1 MKMNNELEPPVLP
14 PIEAAEPE
22 VQGPRTVMGALKH
35 QTELIKSLENSLY
48 ISLRPLMN
56 GRFVL
61 PALPKPLT
69 EADDSDESID
79 PEAALI
85 IIRQQTEAIASLQ
98 KSVAKMRPMISN
110 LVAANTTTSPTR
122 RGGASVAGS
131 SSVPASNHTTIKY
144 RTQIQRGG
152 SINDINNTP
161 TQPTGV
167 RPKNFA
173 EACSSYLTRARQSA
187 SKGGSQTFVLP
198 LPPNEEGVETTDE
211 EIGAIIQAR
220 KDKNQWPVKRNTYKC
235 FTKEEELVKVR
246 FHRSQTYPHLPIRIP
261 ITESNKEGR
270 LNCRLCSESQG
281 NSRSTS
287 WMCSV
292 CEIPLCIQIMDG
304 DETNDETHHVKF
316 HTINDLIAE
325 HKVCNAKLSNVR
337 GARKERKQNLP
348 KFSGEVEDDGGFDPS
363 TVVVEPTP
371 VGDMNL
377 NICASDSEQV

>member
-1 MKMNNELEPPVLP
+1 MNNTLEAPLLP
-14 PIEAAEPE
+14 PIKAAEQE
-22 VQGPRTVMGALKH
+22 GQGPRTVMGALKH
-35 QTELIKSLENSLY
+35 QSELIKSLENSLY
-48 ISLRPLMN
+48 ISMRPLTN

-61 PALPKPLT
+61 PALPTPLT
-69 EADDSDESID
+69 EADDADETID
-79 PEAALI
+79 PEAALE
-85 IIRQQTEAIASLQ
+85 IIRQQTEAIQSLQ

-110 LVAANTTTSPTR
+110 LVASNTTTTSSSPTR
-122 RGGASVAGS
+122 RGSASAAGS
-131 SSVPASNHTTIKY
+131 SPAPAANHTTIKY
-144 RTQIQRGG
+144 RTSIQRGG
-152 SINDINNTP
+152 TNNINNTP
-161 TQPTGV
+161 THVSNTV

-173 EACSSYLTRARQSA
+173 EACSSYLTRARES
-187 SKGGSQTFVLP
+187 SKGGIQSFVLP

-211 EIGAIIQAR
+211 EIDVIIEAR
-220 KDKNQWPVKRNTYKC
+220 RDKGQWPVKRNTYKQ
-235 FTKEEELVKVR
+235 FTNDEELVKVR
-246 FHRSQTYPHLPIRIP
+246 FHRSQKYPHLPTRIP

-304 DETNDETHHVKF
+304 DETNHETHHVKF
-316 HTINDLIAE
+316 HTMKDLIAE

-348 KFSGEVEDDGGFDPS
+348 RLGSNGGGSGFDPS

-377 NICASDSEQV
+377 NICDSEHV